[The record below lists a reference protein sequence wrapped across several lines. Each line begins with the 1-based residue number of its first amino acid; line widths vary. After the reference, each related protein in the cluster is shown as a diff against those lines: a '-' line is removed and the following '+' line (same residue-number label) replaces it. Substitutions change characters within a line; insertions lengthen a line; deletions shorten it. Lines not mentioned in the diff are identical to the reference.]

1 MDSLNSRCNNV
12 TEEYKQ
18 KYDKLLSLVNGY
30 EIANN
35 TQNESM
41 KSLSNIINNTKEL
54 ISESEFET
62 LKNEQKNIMADFA
75 KLETMKNEPYSNES
89 LEFTSGK
96 PKRYMEEIVEE
107 EENTHNKRK
116 NQTPKSYIEE
126 IVEEEEDTRNE
137 MKKNNLAKS
146 IEKSFSLDSLNN
158 IKSKNNKDII
168 PVQPQPQDVN
178 RMIRDNNN
186 KMLQNYYGDKNY
198 QVYSNYQQG
207 GPPTQMPTIQI
218 VNVQEAPKDFN
229 LKRNMP
235 PKKDNLKNNVNNM
248 LEKSLNDFDISK
260 MNRNK
265 KRDKFKKN
273 VDKILDNLDMPR
285 IIRSQSQTRN
295 PKITSSTKKNIPKPR
310 KKTRNRLDHFKEFIN
325 NYTEGVVVKTLEQ
338 KKPKT
343 KKCNK
348 KPFASKFQDKTN
360 NHSIF

>member
-1 MDSLNSRCNNV
+1 M
-12 TEEYKQ
+12 EEI
-18 KYDKLLSLVNGY
+18 V
-30 EIANN
+30 EEEEN
-35 TQNESM
+35 THNER
-41 KSLSNIINNTKEL
+41 
-54 ISESEFET
+54 
-62 LKNEQKNIMADFA
+62 KNQQ
-75 KLETMKNEPYSNES
+75 
-89 LEFTSGK
+89 

-107 EENTHNKRK
+107 EE
-116 NQTPKSYIEE
+116 
-126 IVEEEEDTRNE
+126 DTRNE
-137 MKKNNLAKS
+137 RKKNNLAKN
-146 IEKSFSLDSLNN
+146 IETSFSLDSLNN
-158 IKSKNNKDII
+158 IKSKNNRAII
-168 PVQPQPQDVN
+168 HAQSQPLDVN

-218 VNVQEAPKDFN
+218 VNVQEAPKDLN

-248 LEKSLNDFDISK
+248 LEKSMNDFDVSK
-260 MNRNK
+260 MKRNK
-265 KRDKFKKN
+265 KRDNLKKN
-273 VDKILDNLDMPR
+273 VDKILNNLDMPR
-285 IIRSQSQTRN
+285 IIRSQSTTRN

-325 NYTEGVVVKTLEQ
+325 NYTEGMVVKTLEQ

-348 KPFASKFQDKTN
+348 KPFETKFQDKTN